1 MKANTQQSQTPCK
14 NKCNRRSFILKGS
27 QVAAGIVLIP
37 GILKS
42 TNLNLAQQQTKEV
55 VDEGGRRIC

>member
-1 MKANTQQSQTPCK
+1 MNTNQLKSQTTCT
-14 NKCNRRSFILKGS
+14 NKCDRRAFILKGS

-37 GILKS
+37 GILNS